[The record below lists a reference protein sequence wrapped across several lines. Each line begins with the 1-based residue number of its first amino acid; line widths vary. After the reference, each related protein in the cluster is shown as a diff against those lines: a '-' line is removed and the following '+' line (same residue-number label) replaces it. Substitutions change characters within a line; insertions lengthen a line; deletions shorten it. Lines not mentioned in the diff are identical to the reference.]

1 MHMSSAFREDLESAM
16 SFPALFFILSVPWGF
31 HSCSSR
37 ALRLDTLSSPP
48 APESS
53 AHHGISVPASS
64 WAARKLS
71 LCHWAIQSI
80 TAGPISQTGSR
91 TQEAGRQVQ
100 TPHWLCSKLT
110 FLPYKA
116 LCGLKWLDGGHGAQR
131 VAGVGRTS
139 GGKDIANRGGP
150 RPGVRRW

>member
-1 MHMSSAFREDLESAM
+1 MHMSSASREDLESAM

-31 HSCSSR
+31 HSCSPR
-37 ALRLDTLSSPP
+37 AFHPDPPCPP
-48 APESS
+48 AAESS

-71 LCHWAIQSI
+71 LHHWAIPSI
-80 TAGPISQTGSR
+80 TAGPIRQTGSR

-100 TPHWLCSKLT
+100 TLHWLWSKPT

-116 LCGLKWLDGGHGAQR
+116 LFGLKWLDGGHRAQR
-131 VAGVGRTS
+131 VAGAGRTS
-139 GGKDIANRGGP
+139 GGKDIANRGGL
-150 RPGVRRW
+150 RPGVRR